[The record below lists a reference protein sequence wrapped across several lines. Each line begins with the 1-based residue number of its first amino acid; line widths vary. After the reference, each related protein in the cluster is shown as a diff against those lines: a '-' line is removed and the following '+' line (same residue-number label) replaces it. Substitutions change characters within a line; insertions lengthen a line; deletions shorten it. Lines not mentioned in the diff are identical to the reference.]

1 MENMR
6 KLLLLVT
13 LLCLFSQIS
22 KAQNVAVK
30 TNGLYW
36 GIAAPN
42 AGVEFAT
49 GRKMT
54 MELFG
59 AIDHGRSGI
68 RMHDSGWFNQSCV
81 IGFVNLMRV
90 ISSAF
95 ISTVHNTMP
104 LFETK
109 YMTAIWLAE
118 D

>member
-1 MENMR
+1 
-6 KLLLLVT
+6 
-13 LLCLFSQIS
+13 
-22 KAQNVAVK
+22 
-30 TNGLYW
+30 
-36 GIAAPN
+36 
-42 AGVEFAT
+42 
-49 GRKMT
+49 
-54 MELFG
+54 
-59 AIDHGRSGI
+59 
-68 RMHDSGWFNQSCV
+68 MHDSGWFNQSCV